1 MQRSIT
7 SIGRSPILQW
17 SILYS
22 SSNFSFSYN
31 HHGTFS
37 DPSWGPKNWTDPS
50 CSTSQ
55 ASTRKCW
62 FVQRVFNGHA
72 CTNIPSLPISRKM
85 KFAPS
90 HTAMRSIRTSI
101 FLKTKQSSM
110 LDAEQLSWACKR
122 SHRQLATESAD
133 YLWYRFAVRAG
144 AKHVIGVDMSTIIEK
159 AQEIVD
165 VNGMSNKITLLQGK
179 MEEVKM
185 PFPQVDIIL
194 SEWMG
199 YFLLYESMLDTVLYA
214 RDHYLA
220 PDGLIFPDKA
230 TIFLAGIED
239 GEYKD
244 EKIGCKLR
252 PNASLDESKLTRP
265 TSVWDNVYGFDFS
278 PLKDTALTEPLV
290 DTVEMKACVTEPAT
304 LITIDLYTVKPPDL
318 AFSAP
323 FVLDCRRN
331 DFIHALIAWFDV
343 DFTACHKPIRFSTGP
358 HTKYTHW
365 KQTVFYLREV
375 LTVEENEQ
383 VRGVLSSKQNAR
395 KKRDLDID
403 ITYRLDTDSSIRV
416 AQGRCQYKMWENKRL
431 RTRDWSWHQ
440 PGVDHRST

>member
-1 MQRSIT
+1 KDEVRTKSYRDAIYQNKHLFKDKVVLDVGCGT
-7 SIGRSPILQW
+7 AIL
-17 SILYS
+17 
-22 SSNFSFSYN
+22 
-31 HHGTFS
+31 
-37 DPSWGPKNWTDPS
+37 
-50 CSTSQ
+50 
-55 ASTRKCW
+55 
-62 FVQRVFNGHA
+62 
-72 CTNIPSLPISRKM
+72 
-85 KFAPS
+85 
-90 HTAMRSIRTSI
+90 
-101 FLKTKQSSM
+101 SM
-110 LDAEQLSWACKR
+110 
-122 SHRQLATESAD
+122 
-133 YLWYRFAVRAG
+133 FAVKAG

-159 AQEIVD
+159 AQDIVD
-165 VNGMSNKITLLQGK
+165 VNGMSTKITLLQGK
-179 MEEVKM
+179 MEEVKL

-214 RDHYLA
+214 RDQYLA
-220 PDGLIFPDKA
+220 PEGLIFPDKA

-244 EKIGCKLR
+244 EKIGF
-252 PNASLDESKLTRP
+252 
-265 TSVWDNVYGFDFS
+265 WDNVYGFDFS

-304 LITIDLYTVKPPDL
+304 VITIDLYTVKSPDL

-383 VRGVLSSKQNAR
+383 VRGVLSSKPNAR
-395 KKRDLDID
+395 KKRDLDIE
-403 ITYRLDTDSSIRV
+403 ITYRLETDRSIRM
-416 AQGRCQYKMWENKRL
+416 AEGRCHYKM
-431 RTRDWSWHQ
+431 
-440 PGVDHRST
+440 